1 MKTAK
6 VIFLIA
12 FRNLIQAW
20 RRTAFL
26 GSALALVT
34 MLLVL
39 LMALSQGISEN
50 VVSAA
55 TILSTGHINVAGFYK
70 TRPSDASP
78 LVTDAA
84 ALQKIVEESTPG
96 VDYIV
101 SRHRG
106 FARVVSPSR
115 SLQSLLAGVDIA
127 AEPQLSRVLQLAP
140 RAEYKEG
147 GDDQIVGDLSK
158 LAERD
163 TIVLF
168 ATQAKTL
175 EVGVG
180 DQLTLRSQALR
191 GGAANTVDVTI
202 VAVARDIGL
211 LSNFSAFVPRQV
223 ILDLYQL
230 KPDTTGA
237 IQIYLKDID
246 QAPAAMSALRGALEA
261 KNYQLMDYQKDT
273 PYFAKFETVSGEDW
287 VGQRL
292 DLTLWQDEVS
302 FLQYILT
309 ALDTVSASLIIILIV
324 IIAIGIMN
332 AMWISVRK
340 RTQEIGTVRAIGMQR
355 GGVLAMFMA
364 EALLLGVLSTLLGA
378 VLGVLV
384 SWGVNAAH
392 IRVPVDAMRAILL
405 SDTFYLA
412 VSLRSLISAVLGL
425 TLFTVLSALWPSI
438 RAAQLQPVEAI
449 HSAE

>member
-1 MKTAK
+1 MKI
-6 VIFLIA
+6 IFLIA

-26 GSALALVT
+26 GSALSLVT
-34 MLLVL
+34 LLL
-39 LMALSQGISEN
+39 IMLMALSQGISEN

-70 TRPSDASP
+70 TRPSDVAP

-84 ALQKIVEESTPG
+84 KLRAVVERTAPG

-106 FARVVSPSR
+106 FARVVSPTR

-127 AEPQLSRVLQLAP
+127 EEPQLLRVLQLAP
-140 RAEYKEG
+140 ESEYKEG
-147 GDDQIVGDLSK
+147 GSPDVIRGDLAK
-158 LAERD
+158 LGDANS
-163 TIVLF
+163 IVLF

-180 DQLTLRSQALR
+180 DQLTLRTQALQ

-202 VAVARDIGL
+202 VAVTRDIGL

-223 ILDLYQL
+223 VLDLYQL

-246 QAPAAMSALRGALEA
+246 SAPAAMATLRDGLEQEG
-261 KNYQLMDYQKDT
+261 YQLLEYQKDT
-273 PYFAKFETVSGEDW
+273 PYFAKFETVGGEDW

-309 ALDTVSASLIIILIV
+309 ALDTVSVSLVTILVV

-340 RTQEIGTVRAIGMQR
+340 RTQEIGTVRAIGMR
-355 GGVLAMFMA
+355 RSGVLAMFMA
-364 EALLLGVLSTLLGA
+364 EALLLGLLSTTLGA
-378 VLGVLV
+378 ILGLLV
-384 SWGVNAAH
+384 SWGINAAH

-412 VSLRSLISAVLGL
+412 VSAERLVGAVLGL
-425 TLFTVLSALWPSI
+425 TLFTVISALWPSI
-438 RAAQLQPVEAI
+438 RASQLQPVEAI